1 MNSTSPT
8 QLILGIKLNDE
19 ARFDNF
25 FVADANRQL
34 LDLLASEV
42 AADQILYI
50 RAMQGAGLTHLLQA
64 VCHAR
69 SAIGESAIYLPLKD
83 RLEFSPDILEGIEAL
98 NLVCIDNVEVI
109 AGDSQWE
116 LALFNAFNRAA
127 LSGTQLVFGANCAL
141 SDIGLKLAD
150 LHSRLQL
157 APVYQLQ
164 SLADDDKKAALQMR
178 AASRGMNLNSKVA
191 EYILARKER
200 SMSSLMAVLEALDTS
215 TLSQRRALTVP
226 LVKDTMGW

>member
-1 MNSTSPT
+1 MNSSSPT
-8 QLILGIKLNDE
+8 QLVLGIKLNDE

-25 FVADANRQL
+25 YVAEANRQL
-34 LDLLASEV
+34 VELLA
-42 AADQILYI
+42 ADSATEQIVYI

-69 SAIGESAIYLPLKD
+69 SEAGDTTIYLPLKE
-83 RLEFSPDILEGIEAL
+83 RHEFSPDILEGIEAL
-98 NLVCIDNVEVI
+98 HLVCIDDVEAI

-127 LSGTQLVFGANCAL
+127 LSGTQLVFGASCAL
-141 SDIGLKLAD
+141 ADIGLKLAD
-150 LHSRLQL
+150 LQSRLQL

-164 SLADDDKKAALQMR
+164 TMADEDKKAALQMR

-200 SMSSLMAVLEALDTS
+200 SMTSLMAVLEALDTS